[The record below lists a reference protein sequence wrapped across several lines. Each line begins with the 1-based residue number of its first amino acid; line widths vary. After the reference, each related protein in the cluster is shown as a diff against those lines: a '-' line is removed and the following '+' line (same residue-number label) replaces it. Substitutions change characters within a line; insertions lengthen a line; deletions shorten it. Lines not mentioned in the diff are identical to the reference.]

1 MIFGCFDGILFQFYP
16 HLTDLPSHRTENVLK
31 IRGKTQ
37 VVMEQN
43 NKQRK
48 KAVLSL
54 QKKMQVYSMIC
65 LNPKWWASIG

>member
-43 NKQRK
+43 NKQKEKGGALATK
-48 KAVLSL
+48 KNAG
-54 QKKMQVYSMIC
+54 I
-65 LNPKWWASIG
+65 